1 MATVQLQRNSV
12 NTVVFPPV
20 VETQQQSLMLVKRLL
35 AVAISSITYLRGL
48 FPERAYG
55 TKYVEDLCVK
65 ILKQD
70 KSCPG
75 SSQIVKWMLGCYD
88 ALQKKYALSQ
98 RICIRASIVV
108 FWKLRTLVL
117 TVITECYQF
126 RFKYTEEGPV
136 VNCGSFENTEARVT
150 SADTKKACILL
161 IRKLY
166 VLMQNLGPLPSE
178 ISLTMKLFYY
188 DEVTPQDYQPPGFKE
203 GENDDMVFE
212 GMPVQLMVGDV
223 STPFHTLKLKITTES
238 NRLENVMH
246 SDLNTNKSKQMMELD
261 KEEEFSTQDSNI
273 SIRQEQFPVMD
284 KLNNNTTNKTAC
296 EKKENP
302 EKMLFGHV
310 ATTPE
315 PSFTKSGME
324 RKKGKQNSIAS
335 GRAMLAMA
343 DAREESRSSLTS
355 LEKHPGINDRSKAPR
370 EKEDCS
376 EDDGMLLFEPER
388 MEEDFRMSAAGEGHS
403 INPGAF

>member
-1 MATVQLQRNSV
+1 MATMQLQRNPV

-88 ALQKKYALSQ
+88 ALQKKY
-98 RICIRASIVV
+98 
-108 FWKLRTLVL
+108 LRTLVL
-117 TVITECYQF
+117 TIFNDTDNSKVITECYQF

-136 VNCGSFENTEARVT
+136 VNFGRSFENTEARVT

-212 GMPVQLMVGDV
+212 GIPVQLMVGDV
-223 STPFHTLKLKITTES
+223 STPFHTVKLKITTES

-246 SDLNTNKSKQMMELD
+246 SDLNTNESKHMMEPD

-273 SIRQEQFPVMD
+273 SIRQEQFPVTN

-296 EKKENP
+296 EKKDTDVTCED
-302 EKMLFGHV
+302 EKME
-310 ATTPE
+310 TDE
-315 PSFTKSGME
+315 
-324 RKKGKQNSIAS
+324 
-335 GRAMLAMA
+335 
-343 DAREESRSSLTS
+343 RSSPQPCYFQNLDQKERS
-355 LEKHPGINDRSKAPR
+355 RKFPNMKCKHPATENNKSISLYEELYSQEEGLIPKRQKISEPKDR
-370 EKEDCS
+370 
-376 EDDGMLLFEPER
+376 F
-388 MEEDFRMSAAGEGHS
+388 
-403 INPGAF
+403 

>member
-1 MATVQLQRNSV
+1 TAAAATSL
-12 NTVVFPPV
+12 VFPPV

-75 SSQIVKWMLGCYD
+75 SSQIVKC
-88 ALQKKYALSQ
+88 
-98 RICIRASIVV
+98 
-108 FWKLRTLVL
+108 KLRISFLKEIL
-117 TVITECYQF
+117 YFCFQVITECYQF

-136 VNCGSFENTEARVT
+136 VNFGRSFENTEARVT

-212 GMPVQLMVGDV
+212 GIPVQLMVGDV
-223 STPFHTLKLKITTES
+223 STPFHTVKLKITTES

-246 SDLNTNKSKQMMELD
+246 SDLNTNESKHMMEPD

-273 SIRQEQFPVMD
+273 
-284 KLNNNTTNKTAC
+284 T
-296 EKKENP
+296 
-302 EKMLFGHV
+302 LFCFV
-310 ATTPE
+310 
-315 PSFTKSGME
+315 
-324 RKKGKQNSIAS
+324 
-335 GRAMLAMA
+335 
-343 DAREESRSSLTS
+343 SSKHIGETS
-355 LEKHPGINDRSKAPR
+355 LFLSTIKLTR
-370 EKEDCS
+370 
-376 EDDGMLLFEPER
+376 
-388 MEEDFRMSAAGEGHS
+388 
-403 INPGAF
+403 

>member
-1 MATVQLQRNSV
+1 TGSLVPSQPHVSL
-12 NTVVFPPV
+12 VFPPV

-55 TKYVEDLCVK
+55 TKYVEVDHN
-65 ILKQD
+65 
-70 KSCPG
+70 
-75 SSQIVKWMLGCYD
+75 IV
-88 ALQKKYALSQ
+88 S
-98 RICIRASIVV
+98 
-108 FWKLRTLVL
+108 KLRISFLKEIL
-117 TVITECYQF
+117 YFCFQVITECYQF

-136 VNCGSFENTEARVT
+136 VNFGRVT

-212 GMPVQLMVGDV
+212 GIPVQLMVGDV
-223 STPFHTLKLKITTES
+223 STPFHTVKLKITTES

-246 SDLNTNKSKQMMELD
+246 SDLNTNESKHMMEPD

-273 SIRQEQFPVMD
+273 SIRQV
-284 KLNNNTTNKTAC
+284 
-296 EKKENP
+296 
-302 EKMLFGHV
+302 
-310 ATTPE
+310 
-315 PSFTKSGME
+315 
-324 RKKGKQNSIAS
+324 R
-335 GRAMLAMA
+335 
-343 DAREESRSSLTS
+343 
-355 LEKHPGINDRSKAPR
+355 
-370 EKEDCS
+370 
-376 EDDGMLLFEPER
+376 
-388 MEEDFRMSAAGEGHS
+388 
-403 INPGAF
+403 

>member
-1 MATVQLQRNSV
+1 
-12 NTVVFPPV
+12 
-20 VETQQQSLMLVKRLL
+20 MLVKRLL

-75 SSQIVKWMLGCYD
+75 SSQIVK
-88 ALQKKYALSQ
+88 
-98 RICIRASIVV
+98 CIYESIH
-108 FWKLRTLVL
+108 LILVIWL
-117 TVITECYQF
+117 DFYKTFVILHLAYF
-126 RFKYTEEGPV
+126 YIFHR
-136 VNCGSFENTEARVT
+136 SFENTEARVT

-212 GMPVQLMVGDV
+212 GIPVQLMVGDV
-223 STPFHTLKLKITTES
+223 STPFHTVKLKITTES

-246 SDLNTNKSKQMMELD
+246 SDLNTNESKHMMEPD

-273 SIRQEQFPVMD
+273 SIRQSSTVS
-284 KLNNNTTNKTAC
+284 C
-296 EKKENP
+296 P
-302 EKMLFGHV
+302 E
-310 ATTPE
+310 A
-315 PSFTKSGME
+315 
-324 RKKGKQNSIAS
+324 
-335 GRAMLAMA
+335 
-343 DAREESRSSLTS
+343 
-355 LEKHPGINDRSKAPR
+355 
-370 EKEDCS
+370 
-376 EDDGMLLFEPER
+376 
-388 MEEDFRMSAAGEGHS
+388 
-403 INPGAF
+403 